1 MPINELY
8 ITLPGRKKGS
18 GGRGAYTCHRGIHIL
33 GERERK
39 KKFIFD
45 RVE

>member
-8 ITLPGRKKGS
+8 ITLPGRKK
-18 GGRGAYTCHRGIHIL
+18 RGLYVPSWHTYFRR
-33 GERERK
+33 EREREK